1 MRLKKGL
8 ISATIMAT
16 LLASFC
22 YAGATFSRVKNWING
37 EVLTAS
43 DLNAEFDNILN
54 NLTPAGVDDYS
65 GSNTDM
71 RAVTDPYP
79 VLSESLATSLQGEIE
94 RLRYQILQ
102 LKMAIASSSNT
113 YWYQDVPQG
122 GDFVIAN
129 GKVGIDTNS
138 PLYGFHVNTDM
149 VASSPTTIL
158 TLTNNTITF
167 TDDSTQM
174 NGMAS
179 QTVMEAA
186 AASGKA
192 ATAAS
197 TKYHPGVAKAWVVF
211 SGSGTPTI
219 LAGYNVASIT
229 DNGTG
234 DYTINFTNAF
244 SGTNYACGGFATWK
258 SGNWSS
264 AVMQDET
271 NLAST
276 TASAYRINVRDFA
289 TSLTVDAARV
299 QVVCYGDQ

>member
-1 MRLKKGL
+1 MKKIFGFL
-8 ISATIMAT
+8 TAILLSAQ
-16 LLASFC
+16 LC
-22 YAGATFSRVKNWING
+22 HAGATFSRVKNWISG
-37 EVLTAS
+37 ETLTAS

-54 NLTPAGVDDYS
+54 NLDPTGIDDYS

-71 RAVTDPYP
+71 RQVTDPYP
-79 VLSESLATSLQGEIE
+79 SLSESLATSLKGEIE

-102 LKMAIASSSNT
+102 LKSAIAISSNT
-113 YWYQDVPQG
+113 YWYQDVPG
-122 GDFVIAN
+122 GGTFVIAN
-129 GKVGIDTNS
+129 NKVGIHTNN
-138 PLYGFHVNTDM
+138 PTAGFHVNTDM
-149 VASSPTTIL
+149 TASSPTTIN
-158 TLTNNTITF
+158 TLTSNTITF

-211 SGSGTPTI
+211 AGSGTPTI
-219 LAGYNVASIT
+219 LAGYNVSSIT

-234 DYTINFTNAF
+234 DYTVNFTNSF
-244 SGTNYACGGFATWK
+244 SGTNYSCAGLATWK
-258 SGNWSS
+258 SGVWSA

-271 NLAST
+271 NLGST
-276 TASAYRINVRDFA
+276 TAGAYRINVRDFA

-299 QVVCYGDQ
+299 QLVCYGDQ

>member
-1 MRLKKGL
+1 MKKIL
-8 ISATIMAT
+8 SLAAACILSAQVC
-16 LLASFC
+16 F
-22 YAGATFSRVKNWING
+22 AGATFSRVKSWISG

-54 NLTPAGVDDYS
+54 NLTPAGIDDYS
-65 GSNTDM
+65 ATATDM
-71 RAVTDPYP
+71 RQTTDPYP
-79 VLSESLATSLQGEIE
+79 LLSESLATSLQGEIE
-94 RLRYQILQ
+94 RLRYQVHQ

-113 YWYQDVPQG
+113 YWYQDVPPG

-129 GKVGIDTNS
+129 GKVGIDTNN

-167 TDDSTQM
+167 TDDSSQM

-211 SGSGTPTI
+211 AGSGTPTI
-219 LAGYNVASIT
+219 LAGYNVSSIT

-258 SGNWSS
+258 SGSWSS

-271 NLAST
+271 NLGST